1 MIYQMIL
8 RQTGKYFLL
17 LFLFLSGIACY
28 SQEYKPTWESL
39 DKHETPAWFS
49 NAKFGIFVHW
59 GVYSVPAYR
68 PIGKER
74 YASYAEW
81 YEAEVMATKGEGRDF
96 HDRVF
101 GKNFEYRDFAPRF
114 TAELFDAKSWA
125 KLFKRAGARYV
136 VLTTKHHDGFCLWPT
151 KTTNWN
157 SMKTGPKRDLVGEI
171 SKAVRDEGL
180 KFGAYYS
187 LLEWAVT
194 PTTRNKS
201 GYYLDKK
208 YVKKYGMP
216 HQKYLD
222 ERMIPQLK
230 ELVVNY
236 SPSLIFA
243 DGTWDGDS
251 QFWKSKEFLAWYY
264 NNAPN
269 KEEVEVND
277 RWGKDTFKKHGD
289 YFTSEYSENDTELS
303 AKHAWEENQGVG
315 GSFGYNRAENID
327 DYKSSKELVHLLVK
341 VVGSGGNLLLNVGP
355 AADGTI
361 PVIMQQRLA
370 DIGTWLAVNGEAIYD
385 TKVWSNSPLNKTN
398 GKFFYTSKGN
408 DLYVICTGWPTSN
421 FKVSGIDNIEKV
433 ALLGSNIEVISNY
446 SAGVLTITPPAI
458 NMANNPCEYA
468 WVFKISK

>member
-1 MIYQMIL
+1 MP
-8 RQTGKYFLL
+8 
-17 LFLFLSGIACY
+17 S
-28 SQEYKPTWESL
+28 
-39 DKHETPAWFS
+39 
-49 NAKFGIFVHW
+49 
-59 GVYSVPAYR
+59 YR

-74 YASYAEW
+74 FASYAEW
-81 YEAEVMATKGEGRDF
+81 YEVEVMATKGEGRNF
-96 HDRVF
+96 HNRVF
-101 GKNFEYRDFAPRF
+101 GKDFEYRDFAPRF

-136 VLTTKHHDGFCLWPT
+136 VLTAKHHDGYCLWPT

-157 SMKTGPKRDLVGEI
+157 SMKVGPKRDLVGEI
-171 SKAVRDEGL
+171 SQAVRDEGL
-180 KFGAYYS
+180 KMGVYYS

-194 PTTRNKS
+194 PTTRNAS

-208 YVKKYGMP
+208 YIKKYGMF
-216 HQKYLD
+216 HQRYLD

-251 QFWKSKEFLAWYY
+251 KFWKSKEFLAWYY

-269 KEEVEVND
+269 KEEVAVND

-289 YFTSEYSENDTELS
+289 YFTSEYLEKDTELS

-327 DYKSSKELVHLLVK
+327 DYKSSEELVHLLVK
-341 VVGSGGNLLLNVGP
+341 IVGSGGNLLLNVGP

-361 PVIMQQRLA
+361 PVIMQQRLV
-370 DIGTWLAVNGEAIYD
+370 DIGTWLTVNGEAIYD
-385 TKVWSNSPLNKTN
+385 TKVWSNSRLKKEDET
-398 GKFFYTSKGN
+398 FFYTSKGN
-408 DLYVICTGWPTSN
+408 DIYVICTKSPARN
-421 FKVSGIDNIEKV
+421 FEISGVDKVEKV
-433 ALLGSNIEVISNY
+433 TLLGSSVEVVSNY
-446 SAGVLTITPPAI
+446 SDGVLTITPPAI
-458 NMANNPCEYA
+458 NMANNP
-468 WVFKISK
+468 